1 MKLKKLNLPYAL
13 RLVTLAMFSLMAA
26 SPQAQTESASVNSEV
41 KRPKVNVQY
50 HSLPQVV
57 PEQAQMVYY
66 YPKEI
71 NAGPLYVYV
80 DKAFHTAL
88 LPGQFTVMCVATGEH
103 AFSTAINDA
112 PDYKNKLNSL
122 FKAKFKGGMTYFVKM
137 DSAGTPVTNS
147 AVSRQDAES
156 DLASLQRQVKLI
168 NRSST
173 VQACQYIG
181 GATAGTTLVQDSL
194 LFKFGGSDYQA
205 LLPESRNRLNEIL
218 NILKKSGKI
227 NAIRITGFTDGIGSS
242 DTNTRLSQARADTVR
257 QVLVRAGI
265 ASHLI
270 TAEGGGVAQSA
281 NGCTAKASRQAD
293 GCNKMSRRAEIM
305 IDGQ

>member
-1 MKLKKLNLPYAL
+1 MKVKKINLPCAL

-41 KRPKVNVQY
+41 KRPKVSVQY

-147 AVSRQDAES
+147 AVSRQDAER

-168 NRSST
+168 NRAST
-173 VQACQYIG
+173 IQACQYIG

-218 NILKKSGKI
+218 DILKKSGKI
-227 NAIRITGFTDGIGSS
+227 NTIRITGFTDGIGNS

>member
-1 MKLKKLNLPYAL
+1 MKLKKINLPCAL

-26 SPQAQTESASVNSEV
+26 SPQAQMESASVNSEV
-41 KRPKVNVQY
+41 KRPKVSVQY
-50 HSLPQVV
+50 HSLPQVI

-88 LPGQFTVMCVATGEH
+88 LPGQFTVMCVAAGEH

-147 AVSRQDAES
+147 AVSRQDAER

-168 NRSST
+168 NRAST

-227 NAIRITGFTDGIGSS
+227 NAIRITGFTDGIGNS

-257 QVLVRAGI
+257 QALVRAGI

>member
-1 MKLKKLNLPYAL
+1 MKVKKLNSPCAL
-13 RLVTLAMFSLMAA
+13 RIVSLALFSLMAA
-26 SPQAQTESASVNSEV
+26 SLHAQTESTSVNSQTKRAEV
-41 KRPKVNVQY
+41 NNEY
-50 HSLPQVV
+50 HSLPQVI

-80 DKAFHTAL
+80 DKEFHTAL
-88 LPGQFTVMCVATGEH
+88 LPGQFTVMCVPTGEH

-137 DSAGTPVTNS
+137 DSAGSTVTNS
-147 AVSRQDAES
+147 AVSRKDAER
-156 DLASLQRQVKLI
+156 DLVSLQRQVKLI
-168 NRSST
+168 NRAST

-181 GATAGTTLVQDSL
+181 GATAGATLVQDSL

-218 NILKKSGKI
+218 RIVKRSPKI
-227 NAIRITGFTDGIGSS
+227 NAIRITGFTDGIGNS
-242 DTNTRLSQARADTVR
+242 DKNTRLSLARADTVR

-281 NGCTAKASRQAD
+281 NGCTANASRQAD